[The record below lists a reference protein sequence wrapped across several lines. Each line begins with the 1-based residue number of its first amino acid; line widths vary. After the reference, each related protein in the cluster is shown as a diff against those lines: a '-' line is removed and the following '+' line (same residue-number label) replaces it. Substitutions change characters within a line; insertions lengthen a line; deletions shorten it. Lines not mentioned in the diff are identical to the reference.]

1 MSKCSGVGFIKGA
14 IMEDPLDPLMSED
27 KVPAY
32 NVVEEIIR
40 EIDHTIIIY
49 RIYYLL
55 GIFVYKFQL
64 IKKDKMCVVEIPR
77 ALLESQGNDG
87 TRAEQELS
95 KLIITRIEDEESWY
109 ELRT

>member
-1 MSKCSGVGFIKGA
+1 MD
-14 IMEDPLDPLMSED
+14 DPIDPLMSED

>member
-1 MSKCSGVGFIKGA
+1 
-14 IMEDPLDPLMSED
+14 MEDPLDPLMSED

>member
-1 MSKCSGVGFIKGA
+1 
-14 IMEDPLDPLMSED
+14 MEDPLDPLVSED
-27 KVPAY
+27 RVPSY

-55 GIFVYKFQL
+55 GIFVYRFQL
-64 IKKDKMCVVEIPR
+64 IKKDKMCIIEIPR
-77 ALLESQGNDG
+77 ALLESLGMDG

-95 KLIITRIEDEESWY
+95 KIINRKIEDEECWTA
-109 ELRT
+109 LRT